1 MIIMNLRSSDV
12 SLWWTQDVS
21 MDISSGIMGLR
32 KGCQKRRSYSRMLLI
47 SREYHLM
54 ISLISESRSVLA
66 SIRSL
71 YSNDQNDRQIGESH
85 LSRDSHLERRNILK
99 KSMRKARRSRQSI
112 IKSLMTF
119 GSTPCMEVQT
129 STLSWRTRLR
139 LTSVKPSSN

>member
-12 SLWWTQDVS
+12 SPWWTQDVS

-32 KGCQKRRSYSRMLLI
+32 KGCLKRRFYLKMRLI

-54 ISLISESRSVLA
+54 IFLISESRSVLA

-99 KSMRKARRSRQSI
+99 KSMRKARRFRWSI
-112 IKSLMTF
+112 IRCLMTS
-119 GSTPCMEVQT
+119 GSTRCMEAQT

-139 LTSVKPSSN
+139 QTSVKPSSN